1 MDALEAALR
10 ALGIRTGA
18 LRDAGAIVRLLK
30 AVRGTP
36 LEYYVSMMVLKSMKR
51 AEYSADDEGH
61 FGLAKRYYSHFTSP
75 IRRYPDLVLHRQLAA
90 LLAGDRA
97 AQPSL
102 DDLRAVAASSTK
114 TEFRADQA
122 ERALVEIK
130 KFRWLEERLAA
141 GDPPELD
148 GVVVKCL
155 PYGAFVELP
164 SLMLDG
170 MAHVS
175 TLSSHFVRFD
185 RDRER
190 LVAPGEFDLGP
201 GSRVRVLVTAVH
213 FDDRRIDFKVTD
225 FDPDPSTTEHT
236 EHTEHTEEKVAPTA
250 RPSKGLSS
258 KDLRHEERRAR
269 RGKRAKDDSRKHLPR
284 AARKAEKPA
293 PPAKRKGKGNP
304 PAKAKPPAKS
314 KGAKKFS
321 APPSRQPRKGARRR
335 PR

>member
-1 MDALEAALR
+1 
-10 ALGIRTGA
+10 
-18 LRDAGAIVRLLK
+18 
-30 AVRGTP
+30 
-36 LEYYVSMMVLKSMKR
+36 MKR

-225 FDPDPSTTEHT
+225 FNPSTEKH
-236 EHTEHTEEKVAPTA
+236 EKHGEEKTAPET

-258 KDLRHEERRAR
+258 KDIRHEERRAR
-269 RGKRAKDDSRKHLPR
+269 RGKHAKDDSRKHLPR

-293 PPAKRKGKGNP
+293 PPAKRKGGPASP
-304 PAKAKPPAKS
+304 PAAKKPKFPTGKKTRPSAKPRFAKR
-314 KGAKKFS
+314 K
-321 APPSRQPRKGARRR
+321 PSSRKR
-335 PR
+335 